1 MDEKIG
7 MGNLEG
13 ELVRFFVFSP
23 FNFKEKHGEGGW
35 RGSSA
40 ITIHD
45 EGRKGGGGGNGEGNK
60 RCNQGREEN
69 GKERISRY
77 DLSRRRWKSGPM
89 IMSLITT
96 EAGTSFRQ
104 SPLG

>member
-7 MGNLEG
+7 MENLEG

-45 EGRKGGGGGNGEGNK
+45 EGRKGGGGGMERGIKGAIK
-60 RCNQGREEN
+60 V
-69 GKERISRY
+69 GKKMV
-77 DLSRRRWKSGPM
+77 KSGFRDM
-89 IMSLITT
+89 TFRG
-96 EAGTSFRQ
+96 AGGKAGR
-104 SPLG
+104 

>member
-7 MGNLEG
+7 MENLEG

-23 FNFKEKHGEGGW
+23 FNFKEKHG
-35 RGSSA
+35 RGMA
-40 ITIHD
+40 RIECNYDTRRRK
-45 EGRKGGGGGNGEGNK
+45 EGRGGGNGEGNK